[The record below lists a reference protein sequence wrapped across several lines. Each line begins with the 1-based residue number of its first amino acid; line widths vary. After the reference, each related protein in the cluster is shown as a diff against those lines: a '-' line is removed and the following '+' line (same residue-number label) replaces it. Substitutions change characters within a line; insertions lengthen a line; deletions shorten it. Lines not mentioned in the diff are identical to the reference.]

1 MCLLKQKIAYIP
13 KNKKNKIK
21 TANVTGRYK
30 EVEGSRMNVTPHSPN
45 ILSPSKLKYQN
56 KNVPTNAS
64 IRIKK

>member
-1 MCLLKQKIAYIP
+1 
-13 KNKKNKIK
+13 
-21 TANVTGRYK
+21 
-30 EVEGSRMNVTPHSPN
+30 MNVTPHSPN